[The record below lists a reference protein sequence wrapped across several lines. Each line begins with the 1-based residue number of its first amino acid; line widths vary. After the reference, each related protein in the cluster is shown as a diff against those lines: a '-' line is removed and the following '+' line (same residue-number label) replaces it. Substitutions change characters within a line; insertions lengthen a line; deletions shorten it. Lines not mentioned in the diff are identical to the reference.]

1 VFNFLLISPSCYQF
15 LFRLH
20 QFVFVTFWSSAMC
33 LNYIFEN
40 YRLPK
45 LFLFDVVFVF
55 VAFYYFRIFQTC
67 FNFVFILFT
76 RVMVFCIFKLPIELF
91 VTTEEWILFSL
102 TSPEF

>member
-1 VFNFLLISPSCYQF
+1 MICFCYFLVVGHVS
-15 LFRLH
+15 
-20 QFVFVTFWSSAMC
+20 
-33 LNYIFEN
+33 NYNFEN
-40 YRLPK
+40 HRLPK

-55 VAFYYFRIFQTC
+55 VVFYYFRIFQTC

-102 TSPEF
+102 TPPEFLGFYHLLYAFILLYTHT